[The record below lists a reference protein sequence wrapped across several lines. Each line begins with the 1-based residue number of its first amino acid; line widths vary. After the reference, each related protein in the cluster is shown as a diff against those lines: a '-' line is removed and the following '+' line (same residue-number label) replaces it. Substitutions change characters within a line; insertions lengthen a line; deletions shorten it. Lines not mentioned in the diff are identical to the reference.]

1 MRKTRKLAIGLMLIA
16 PGIVSTSAAAAVIP
30 VATCPVTVEISERA
44 PLDWRANEW
53 RVFREEAARP
63 WRPYAVIL
71 CWRTG
76 ADGCGGARDAL
87 HVVIARETPSR
98 AGASGDPLGW
108 FGYSETA
115 GPGRLIVLGADAARR
130 HLRRLFDEARPVGS
144 IRAQSAAMLL
154 ARALG
159 RTLAHELGHLLLR
172 SRSHERT
179 GLMRRSFT
187 PDDLATDRPGQR
199 FALAAEHERVMAT
212 RCGYAVSGSLARA
225 ALEP

>member
-1 MRKTRKLAIGLMLIA
+1 MRKTRGLAIGLMGIA
-16 PGIVSTSAAAAVIP
+16 LGNASTSAAAAVIP

-44 PLDWRANEW
+44 PLGWSANEW
-53 RVFREEAARP
+53 RAFREEAGRP
-63 WRPYAVIL
+63 WTRYAVLL

-76 ADGCGGARDAL
+76 VDGCGGARDAL

-98 AGASGDPLGW
+98 AGAAGDPLGW
-108 FGYSETA
+108 FGYSETS

-130 HLRRLFDEARPVGS
+130 HLRRVFDDARPIGS
-144 IRAQSAAMLL
+144 VRARNAAMLL

-159 RTLAHELGHLLLR
+159 RTLAHELGHFLLR
-172 SRSHERT
+172 SRSHDRT

-187 PDDLATDRPGQR
+187 PDDLAIDRPGHR
-199 FALAAEHERVMAT
+199 FALSAEHEQVMAA
-212 RCGYAVSGSLARA
+212 RCGYAMSGSLARA